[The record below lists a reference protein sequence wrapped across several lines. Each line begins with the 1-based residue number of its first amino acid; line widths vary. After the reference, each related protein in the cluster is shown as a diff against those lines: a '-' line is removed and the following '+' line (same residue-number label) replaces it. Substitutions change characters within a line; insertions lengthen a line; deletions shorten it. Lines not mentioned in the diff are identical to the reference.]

1 MSVYSIF
8 NLREEVF
15 LNGVRK
21 LTPSLVPTE
30 RGQMYTQIQKKFQK
44 NFWQQK
50 KPPTPNGIDGFNAR
64 VYQVALIIKVRFL
77 ALVIFAITS
86 STKSVYLP
94 CSMSLFLLLIKEWS
108 ISTLSWSV
116 RFM

>member
-30 RGQMYTQIQKKFQK
+30 RGQMHTLISKFFEKIKKADYSK
-44 NFWQQK
+44 
-50 KPPTPNGIDGFNAR
+50 
-64 VYQVALIIKVRFL
+64 L
-77 ALVIFAITS
+77 
-86 STKSVYLP
+86 
-94 CSMSLFLLLIKEWS
+94 E
-108 ISTLSWSV
+108 
-116 RFM
+116 